1 MSYAI
6 NSLEDIAQSVDTA
19 TEEEKNNAKES
30 VENLNSLIEDAIEQA
45 S

>member
-1 MSYAI
+1 MSNAI

-19 TEEEKNNAKES
+19 TEDEKNSAKES